1 MRTHTYFVAFWNHS
15 FIENAGVTLTHE
27 IKNYNDILEVEDL
40 LNKRFGYTAL
50 SVVINFVEIEP

>member
-1 MRTHTYFVAFWNHS
+1 MRTHTYFIAFWNHS

-40 LNKRFGYTAL
+40 LNKRFGYTEL
-50 SVVINFVEIEP
+50 PVVINFIEIEP

>member
-15 FIENAGVTLTHE
+15 FIENASVTLTHE

-40 LNKRFGYTAL
+40 LNKRFGYITL
-50 SVVINFVEIEP
+50 PVVINFVEIEP

>member
-1 MRTHTYFVAFWNHS
+1 MRTHTYFVSFWNHS

-40 LNKRFGYTAL
+40 LNKRFGYTA
-50 SVVINFVEIEP
+50 SPVVINFVEIEP

>member
-1 MRTHTYFVAFWNHS
+1 MRTHTYFIAFWNHS
-15 FIENAGVTLTHE
+15 FIENASVTLTHE

-50 SVVINFVEIEP
+50 PVVINFVEIEP